1 MLSPKYNKALKR
13 FIPVNNIGLFSALK
27 SKRWIAHNT
36 SKNKM
41 PKIDTTHN
49 HNIVVI
55 WNQRIMLINSFEEKE
70 LYDAVIF
77 KEALRNC
84 K

>member
-1 MLSPKYNKALKR
+1 MLNPKDDKALKR

-41 PKIDTTHN
+41 PKTN
-49 HNIVVI
+49 N
-55 WNQRIMLINSFEEKE
+55 
-70 LYDAVIF
+70 VIF
-77 KEALRNC
+77 SKLTPKSNSDT
-84 K
+84 